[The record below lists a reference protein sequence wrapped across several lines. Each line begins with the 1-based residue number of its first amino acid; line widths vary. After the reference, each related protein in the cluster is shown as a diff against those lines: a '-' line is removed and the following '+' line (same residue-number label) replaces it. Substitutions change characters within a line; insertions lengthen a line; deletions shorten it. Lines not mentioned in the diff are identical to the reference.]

1 MKAQE
6 DHFLFPFEAIGF
18 QVISEFLIESTKGI
32 TQGQSEMRSSSHII
46 KTTIYYLLQTFNVL
60 FLDF

>member
-18 QVISEFLIESTKGI
+18 QVISEFLIESTRGI
-32 TQGQSEMRSSSHII
+32 TQGQSEMRSSKS
-46 KTTIYYLLQTFNVL
+46 YLKDYNLL
-60 FLDF
+60 FSTNFQCFIS